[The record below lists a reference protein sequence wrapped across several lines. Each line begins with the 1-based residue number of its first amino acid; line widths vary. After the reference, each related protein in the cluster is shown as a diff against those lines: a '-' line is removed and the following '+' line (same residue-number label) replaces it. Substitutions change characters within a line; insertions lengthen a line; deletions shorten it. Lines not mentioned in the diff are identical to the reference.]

1 MIITLDFE
9 NDAIRL
15 DELITRIDLICKTL
29 KPYDSY
35 NVISNNI
42 KNKNIT
48 FVIKCK
54 FK

>member
-9 NDAIRL
+9 NDAIKL
-15 DELITRIDLICKTL
+15 DELITRINLICKTL
-29 KPYDSY
+29 KPYD
-35 NVISNNI
+35 VISNNI